1 MHFVFNALFLLA
13 GIKWGDWK
21 NWKAYYST
29 ILFFI
34 GGDLLKNSL
43 LHDYRMWSYQEVYF
57 GQQFLIGHMAINL
70 MIAIIVYPA
79 TILIYL
85 GHYPHSIK
93 KQVLWVSL
101 WVFLYSGIEGINFY
115 FLNLINYDHSWNLMW
130 SICFNIVMFTL
141 LRVHFLKPLL
151 AWAISLIWMI
161 FLWNWFNVPMNLF
174 K

>member
-1 MHFVFNALFLLA
+1 MHIVLNALFLLA

-43 LHDYRMWSYQEVYF
+43 LHNHRMWSYQEVYF

-85 GHYPHSIK
+85 GHFPRSIK
-93 KQVLWVSL
+93 KQILWVSL

-115 FLNLINYDHSWNLMW
+115 FLNLINYDHNWNLLW
-130 SICFNIVMFTL
+130 SIFFNIVMFTV

-151 AWAISLIWMI
+151 AWAISIIWMI
-161 FLWNWFNVPMNLF
+161 FLWNWFNVPMNVF